1 VPLNFESFYST
12 ATFSRFSWPSTVYW
26 GSKSLE
32 RLPTLLKEGSVEVF
46 IDKNLEDACSFFLS
60 QLSNVNV
67 HVLSGMPI
75 YEEVLSYSKKFP
87 EMPVNVVAIGGGS
100 VIDFA
105 KGVIASR
112 MFGEIQGLGIGSKSG
127 MQNPVCDLT
136 FFVSVPTTM
145 GAGAE
150 CSRYFVLYRKSD
162 KAKVHGKSWSLISNV
177 VLIDPDLLEQIPLE
191 IAIST
196 AFDAFIHYWESSISK
211 GEASLLIKNAALV
224 GMSTIFNN
232 VAKLL
237 NGFRDDETLLNLSL
251 MSTVAGT
258 MISNS
263 RTGNIHEA
271 AGILLESTDLS
282 HGETLFVFAR
292 TAYSQ
297 YKKEVEPLFDVVA
310 KLSSLESFEEV
321 LLVWEDIFKRVG
333 LSDRINVQLESLLD
347 KNLVDQK
354 IQLHLEKDRVWNLK
368 ESPFP
373 VTEESIKNL
382 AAAIYLRF

>member
-1 VPLNFESFYST
+1 M
-12 ATFSRFSWPSTVYW
+12 
-26 GSKSLE
+26 E